1 MNVFEHIALFT
12 QETCPL
18 SLLSVKKC
26 ACWILTKVTAKG
38 NSLIITTGSL
48 GFCCCLVTKSRLTQ
62 LSIVKYLS
70 IADSSNNFKT
80 MQFLWHKNSKERT
93 IQKIRASRNRSQFKK
108 KKKRKRKSG
117 LPWWLSGKKSV
128 CQCRRHRFSSSS
140 RRIPHAKQL
149 SPCLVWAWALKPR
162 NGNCWAQTLQLLETP
177 GPEPV
182 PATREGPTVRR
193 WGCTEE

>member
-48 GFCCCLVTKSRLTQ
+48 GFCCCLITKSRPTQ

-80 MQFLWHKNSKERT
+80 MQFLWHKSSKERT
-93 IQKIRASRNRSQFKK
+93 IQKIRAPRNRSQF

-117 LPWWLSGKKSV
+117 LPWWLSGKK
-128 CQCRRHRFSSSS
+128 
-140 RRIPHAKQL
+140 I
-149 SPCLVWAWALKPR
+149 CLPV
-162 NGNCWAQTLQLLETP
+162 QETQVQFLVQEDP
-177 GPEPV
+177 
-182 PATREGPTVRR
+182 TR
-193 WGCTEE
+193 